1 MPSPFQQKTAQ
12 WGDPL
17 DQNTTDQ
24 ELIYACRQGDNQ
36 AWSRLIERY
45 QRLVYSIPLNYG
57 LSAEDAG
64 DIAQIV
70 FTSLLQGLDS
80 LREGSNLG
88 GWLATVTRRHTWRV
102 VNRKKL
108 RQEED
113 IDDEVTRELLPDR
126 SATIERWELVEWLHS
141 GLNQVGERCRQLLM
155 MLYFETDE
163 PSYLEIARR
172 LGIAE
177 GSIGPTRARCL
188 QRMREMMSGNR

>member
-1 MPSPFQQKTAQ
+1 MPSPFQQKTAHV
-12 WGDPL
+12 DAPL
-17 DQNTTDQ
+17 SQTATDQ
-24 ELIYACRQGDNQ
+24 ELIYACRQGDAQ
-36 AWSRLIERY
+36 AWSQLIERY

-57 LSAEDAG
+57 LTTEDAS

-80 LREGSNLG
+80 LRDGSNLG
-88 GWLATVTRRHTWRV
+88 GWLTTVTRRHTWRV

-113 IDDEVTRELLPDR
+113 IDGEGIRELLPDR
-126 SATIERWELVEWLHS
+126 SSAIERWELVEWLNN

-155 MLYFETDE
+155 LLYFETDE
-163 PSYLEIARR
+163 PSYLEIAQR

-188 QRMREMMSGNR
+188 QRMKEMMSGSR